1 MTQFDNADCKAA
13 IHLLRSGKTPAE
25 TAEELKRSLAWV
37 YKWWKRYLA
46 EADWH
51 ALEEQS
57 RVPKRQPTRLSQVTC
72 QAIRQARSELEA
84 EANEPDKLSYIGA
97 YAVRS
102 RLRQKGMRPLPGVS
116 SIERVLRL
124 AGMTRPYDP
133 TESVEI
139 IYPHVRPLHPHELIQ
154 ADIFPRYL
162 TGGDLVS
169 CFNAIDVVSRYP
181 YGEQH
186 LTKRSGDAASFLL
199 HVWQELGIPTY
210 TQVDNEGCFSGGF
223 THPAV
228 FGKVVRLALLVGTQ
242 LVFSPAYHPESN
254 AFVERFHQDYGQNV
268 WDKVQLSDL
277 TAVRTHS
284 VIFFT
289 SYRNSQ
295 HHSALH
301 GCSPAELHFATPIRT
316 LPTGFRLL
324 TPLPVSVGEVHF
336 IRRVTQERT
345 VSVLNLKWDVPPAKP
360 DQGVWVTL
368 AITARTATLRV
379 YDTAPDVSQRLC
391 LVEHPFPIS
400 EPVQQTPPASRHSD
414 DSPSWRTQLGN
425 LAKAVLSRC
434 FSTMS

>member
-97 YAVRS
+97 HAVRS

-116 SIERVLRL
+116 SIERVLHL
-124 AGMTRPYDP
+124 AGMTRPYHP
-133 TESVEI
+133 AESVEI

-154 ADIFPRYL
+154 VDIFPRYL

-169 CFNAIDVVSRYP
+169 CFNALDVVSRYP
-181 YGEQH
+181 HGEQH

-210 TQVDNEGCFSGGF
+210 TQVDNESCFSGGF

-242 LVFSPAYHPESN
+242 LVFSPVYHPESN

-268 WDKVQLSDL
+268 WDKVQLPDL

-284 VIFFT
+284 AIFFT
-289 SYRNSQ
+289 SYRSSQ
-295 HHSALH
+295 HHSALN

-316 LPTGFRLL
+316 LPTGFRVL

-345 VSVLNLKWDVPPAKP
+345 VSVLNLKWDVPAAQP

-391 LVEHPFPIS
+391 LAEHPFPIRN
-400 EPVQQTPPASRHSD
+400 PVQQTAPPSRHSD
-414 DSPSWRTQLGN
+414 DSPSWRTRLGN

>member
-97 YAVRS
+97 HAVRS

-124 AGMTRPYDP
+124 ARMTRPYHP
-133 TESVEI
+133 AESVEI

-181 YGEQH
+181 
-186 LTKRSGDAASFLL
+186 
-199 HVWQELGIPTY
+199 
-210 TQVDNEGCFSGGF
+210 
-223 THPAV
+223 
-228 FGKVVRLALLVGTQ
+228 
-242 LVFSPAYHPESN
+242 
-254 AFVERFHQDYGQNV
+254 
-268 WDKVQLSDL
+268 
-277 TAVRTHS
+277 
-284 VIFFT
+284 
-289 SYRNSQ
+289 
-295 HHSALH
+295 
-301 GCSPAELHFATPIRT
+301 
-316 LPTGFRLL
+316 
-324 TPLPVSVGEVHF
+324 
-336 IRRVTQERT
+336 
-345 VSVLNLKWDVPPAKP
+345 
-360 DQGVWVTL
+360 
-368 AITARTATLRV
+368 
-379 YDTAPDVSQRLC
+379 
-391 LVEHPFPIS
+391 
-400 EPVQQTPPASRHSD
+400 
-414 DSPSWRTQLGN
+414 
-425 LAKAVLSRC
+425 
-434 FSTMS
+434 

>member
-97 YAVRS
+97 HAVRS

-116 SIERVLRL
+116 SIERVLHL
-124 AGMTRPYDP
+124 AGMTRPYHP
-133 TESVEI
+133 AESVEI

-154 ADIFPRYL
+154 VDIFPRYL

-169 CFNAIDVVSRYP
+169 CFNALDVVSRYP
-181 YGEQH
+181 HGEQH

-210 TQVDNEGCFSGGF
+210 TQVDNESCFSGGF

-242 LVFSPAYHPESN
+242 LVFSPVYHPESN

-268 WDKVQLSDL
+268 WDKVQLPDL

-284 VIFFT
+284 AIFFT
-289 SYRNSQ
+289 SYRSSQ
-295 HHSALH
+295 HHSALN

-316 LPTGFRLL
+316 LPTGFRVL

-345 VSVLNLKWDVPPAKP
+345 VSVLNLKWDVPAAQP

-379 YDTAPDVSQRLC
+379 YDTAPDVSHRLC
-391 LVEHPFPIS
+391 LAEHPFPIRD
-400 EPVQQTPPASRHSD
+400 PVQQTAPPSRHSD
-414 DSPSWRTQLGN
+414 DSPSWRTRLGN

>member
-25 TAEELKRSLAWV
+25 TAEELNRSLAWV

-97 YAVRS
+97 HAVRS

-116 SIERVLRL
+116 SVERVLRL
-124 AGMTRPYDP
+124 AGMTRPYHP
-133 TESVEI
+133 AESVEI

-154 ADIFPRYL
+154 VDIFPRYL

-169 CFNAIDVVSRYP
+169 CFNALDVVSRYP
-181 YGEQH
+181 HGEQY

-210 TQVDNEGCFSGGF
+210 TQVDNESCFSGGF

-242 LVFSPAYHPESN
+242 LVFSPVYHPESN

-268 WDKVQLSDL
+268 WDKVQLPDL

-284 VIFFT
+284 AIFFT
-289 SYRNSQ
+289 NYRSSQ
-295 HHSALH
+295 HHSALN

-345 VSVLNLKWDVPPAKP
+345 VSVLNLKWDVPAAQP

-391 LVEHPFPIS
+391 LVEHPFPIR
-400 EPVQQTPPASRHSD
+400 EPVQQTAPASRHSD
-414 DSPSWRTQLGN
+414 DSPSWRTRLGN